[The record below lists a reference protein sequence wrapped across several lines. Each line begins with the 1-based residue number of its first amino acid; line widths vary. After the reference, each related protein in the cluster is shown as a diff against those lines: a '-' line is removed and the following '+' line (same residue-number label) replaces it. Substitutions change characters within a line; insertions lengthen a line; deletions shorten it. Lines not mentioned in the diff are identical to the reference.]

1 VFKLFDNLMLLAE
14 GEMVYQGPASKG
26 VDYFAA
32 IGFQCEPFNNPCDF
46 FMDVV
51 CDQVGEVPFG
61 FCGGE
66 CGMWHVGGWGGMWR

>member
-1 VFKLFDNLMLLAE
+1 MFKLFDTLMLLAE
-14 GEMVYQGPASKG
+14 GEMVYQGGASKG

-51 CDQVGEVPFG
+51 CDQVRSK
-61 FCGGE
+61 
-66 CGMWHVGGWGGMWR
+66 MI